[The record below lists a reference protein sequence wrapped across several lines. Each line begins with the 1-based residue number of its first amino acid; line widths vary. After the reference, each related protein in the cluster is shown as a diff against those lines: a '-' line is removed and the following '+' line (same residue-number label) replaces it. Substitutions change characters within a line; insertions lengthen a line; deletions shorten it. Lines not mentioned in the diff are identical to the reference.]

1 MSRSLLL
8 CLLLS
13 VVFIAFEAADAAVIL
28 YLPMDEGQGNSTA
41 DLSGNGNNGILEDSP
56 VWVQGKYGS
65 ALEFD
70 AGSRVH
76 IPASNSLHGDIYK
89 DDFTFLA
96 WINPARSGD
105 TWQHVIRSVDGADA
119 TQCSLFLNTNGFLS
133 WRGRVAG
140 TWGERCGSPNDTIPA
155 NEWTHIALVSD
166 KVNYKIYANAVEVG
180 TAAYVELDGG
190 ITDFY
195 LAFDGR
201 QWAEAYTGVI
211 DEVYLL
217 TEAMSVNDIAGIMED
232 SLASIQPV
240 DKLATSWGHIKRD

>member
-1 MSRSLLL
+1 MFRSLLI

-13 VVFIAFEAADAAVIL
+13 AVFVAFEAADAALVL
-28 YLPMDEGQGNSTA
+28 YLPMDEGQGDSTM
-41 DLSGNGNNGILEDSP
+41 DLSGRGNNGILEDGP

-96 WINPARSGD
+96 WIMPARSGD

-133 WRGRVAG
+133 WRGRVAD
-140 TWGERCGSPNDTIPA
+140 TWGERCGTPDNTIPA

-166 KVNYKIYANAVEVG
+166 QTDYKIYANAVEVG
-180 TAAYVELDGG
+180 SATYEEMDGG
-190 ITDFY
+190 IVDFY
-195 LAFDGR
+195 LGFDGR
-201 QWAEAYTGVI
+201 EWDERYTGVI

-217 TEAMSVNDIAGIMED
+217 TEAMSVDDIAGIMD
-232 SLASIQPV
+232 NTLTPVQPA
-240 DKLATSWGHIKRD
+240 DKLTATWGRIKSD

>member
-1 MSRSLLL
+1 MLRSISIYILLL
-8 CLLLS
+8 
-13 VVFIAFEAADAAVIL
+13 VVFVAFEAADAALVL
-28 YLPMDEGQGNSTA
+28 YLPMDEGQGDTTA
-41 DLSGNGNNGILEDSP
+41 DLSGSGNNGTLEDDP
-56 VWVQGKYGS
+56 VWVQGKYGN

-76 IPASNSLHGDIYK
+76 IPASNSMHGDIYK

-105 TWQHVIRSVDGADA
+105 TWQHIIRSVDGADA

-133 WRGRVAG
+133 WRGRVAEV
-140 TWGERCGSPNDTIPA
+140 WGEHCGTPDDTIPA

-166 KVNYKIYANAVEVG
+166 QINYKIYANAAEVG
-180 TAAYVELDGG
+180 SAPYEEMDGG

-201 QWAEAYTGVI
+201 EWAEAYTGII
-211 DEVYLL
+211 DEVYML
-217 TEAMSVNDIAGIMED
+217 TEAKSVAEIAEIMEG
-232 SLASIQPV
+232 SVAPVQPV
-240 DKLATSWGHIKRD
+240 DKLTATWGHIKGD